1 MQIDAPFARGLG
13 ILNCCNQIGL
23 KTPHRRVCLTVA
35 TPSDSTVCKIKS
47 ESADKC
53 ETRERV
59 GIRLSIALAKS

>member
-1 MQIDAPFARGLG
+1 MLPAASCFYLLSTGDSAQNPSP
-13 ILNCCNQIGL
+13 
-23 KTPHRRVCLTVA
+23 KVCLTVA
-35 TPSDSTVCKIKS
+35 TPSDSTVCKVKS

>member
-1 MQIDAPFARGLG
+1 MLQSAIA
-13 ILNCCNQIGL
+13 L